1 MFLLLHIVHLLV
13 PHVHIYRRQWLHVL
27 QIFLGFVSRRSAVT
41 SFVDFEA
48 SNSSTLNETASSQQF
63 RAKHP
68 FLNLHSWFCLH
79 TFSHICTNLRLRH
92 RSWWRCKIC
101 CTCFSFCCHLLIFL
115 GMSAFSKNLF
125 LSAFNWVQEFYFSQ
139 ALWKG
144 FPTYWRNTILGRG
157 QNPFRPTEA
166 NPQQIRR
173 EKCKQK
179 NLQQTFCIFSYLF
192 STIYM
197 EIVFNCAMIIW
208 FAEATICN
216 MKSFRC
222 RYM

>member
-1 MFLLLHIVHLLV
+1 MCK
-13 PHVHIYRRQWLHVL
+13 RQWLHVL
-27 QIFLGFVSRRSAVT
+27 QIFLGFVLRQSAVT

-48 SNSSTLNETASSQQF
+48 SNSTLNETASSQQF

-115 GMSAFSKNLF
+115 GMSAFSKKLF

-157 QNPFRPTEA
+157 QTPFPTNRSKSSA
-166 NPQQIRR
+166 N
-173 EKCKQK
+173 QK
-179 NLQQTFCIFSYLF
+179 RKVQTKKSATNLLYFFISIFHYLHGNCIQMCHDHL
-192 STIYM
+192 ICRGHYM
-197 EIVFNCAMIIW
+197 
-208 FAEATICN
+208 
-216 MKSFRC
+216 
-222 RYM
+222 